1 MCGFDTKNKLILNK
15 KFICQYCSLIL
26 KDPVQLNCGHRQ
38 CQSCFQRQH
47 EIIKCQE
54 CSTESMQDQI
64 RPDENFKN
72 EMQSLTIDCFFCD
85 WSGILQNYQEHLD
98 QNHINPQ
105 CKYCHAQFDTVV
117 HLNEHKILACEK
129 NTIDCLL
136 KDFGCDKQIHYH
148 NMWNH
153 YSSEYHQN
161 LLIKTIQL
169 VKSQI
174 ESMKLLSTQ
183 IHTNLIET
191 TVTTIP
197 VNLDLILLHE
207 LFQTL
212 NIQLD
217 NLNIGDYSTQ
227 EFINNALF
235 QYQRDSPTSSL
246 DLFKSKLSEQE
257 SLSS

>member
-1 MCGFDTKNKLILNK
+1 
-15 KFICQYCSLIL
+15 
-26 KDPVQLNCGHRQ
+26 
-38 CQSCFQRQH
+38 
-47 EIIKCQE
+47 
-54 CSTESMQDQI
+54 
-64 RPDENFKN
+64 
-72 EMQSLTIDCFFCD
+72 
-85 WSGILQNYQEHLD
+85 
-98 QNHINPQ
+98 
-105 CKYCHAQFDTVV
+105 
-117 HLNEHKILACEK
+117 
-129 NTIDCLL
+129 
-136 KDFGCDKQIHYH
+136 
-148 NMWNH
+148 MWNH

>member
-1 MCGFDTKNKLILNK
+1 
-15 KFICQYCSLIL
+15 
-26 KDPVQLNCGHRQ
+26 
-38 CQSCFQRQH
+38 
-47 EIIKCQE
+47 
-54 CSTESMQDQI
+54 
-64 RPDENFKN
+64 
-72 EMQSLTIDCFFCD
+72 MQSLTIDCFFCD
-85 WSGILQNYQEHLD
+85 WFGILQNYQEHLD

-136 KDFGCDKQIHYH
+136 KNFGCDKQH

-183 IHTNLIET
+183 IHTNLIEK

-207 LFQTL
+207 LFQSL

-235 QYQRDSPTSSL
+235 QYQRDSPTTSL